1 MNVSDLQMKLDFKSK
16 IISKVSKFN
25 RKYKAFSLLGT
36 AYAFIVIFFYHIFLL
51 FRNNTKKLT
60 ALFCII
66 VFLVLSSSFS
76 YPAMSLDV
84 SFENY
89 NAEPEEVSTEDS
101 SVISQIEVAES
112 DAELAV
118 VEEIKPT
125 DVEEEGEIINPD
137 VAEIDDM
144 VSVSEILDESKNA
157 TEVEVSTEAE
167 DSTEEKGT
175 QETEGVPETEET
187 PKAEDATD
195 TRATTQTEAALALE
209 QNMEPVEAENFE
221 SDDWNIL
228 LVNKQHPIPEDY
240 DFNLGT
246 ISGGMKCDERII
258 TPLFDMLRAANDDG
272 VNLVICSPYRDMDR
286 QTMLFSNKI
295 DNYMENGM
303 SYMDAYNLASQA
315 VTVPGSSEHQIGLA
329 VDIITDKYTTLD
341 EGFGETAAGKW
352 LAENSSDYGFILRY
366 PKGKEEITSIEYE
379 PWHFRYVGPDA
390 ARVITEND
398 LCLEEFWN
406 LYVE

>member
-1 MNVSDLQMKLDFKSK
+1 
-16 IISKVSKFN
+16 
-25 RKYKAFSLLGT
+25 
-36 AYAFIVIFFYHIFLL
+36 
-51 FRNNTKKLT
+51 
-60 ALFCII
+60 
-66 VFLVLSSSFS
+66 
-76 YPAMSLDV
+76 MSLDV
-84 SFENY
+84 SFENGSTEPE
-89 NAEPEEVSTEDS
+89 AEPAKDST
-101 SVISQIEVAES
+101 VISQIEVAES

-118 VEEIKPT
+118 VEEIKPA

-157 TEVEVSTEAE
+157 T
-167 DSTEEKGT
+167 DT
-175 QETEGVPETEET
+175 Q
-187 PKAEDATD
+187 
-195 TRATTQTEAALALE
+195 ATTDTEAALALE
-209 QNMEPVEAENFE
+209 QNMEPVEAETFE

-379 PWHFRYVGPDA
+379 PWHFRYVGLDA